1 MAGTTYALV
10 KHDRHRIA
18 NAQIN
23 SDPFAYKAC
32 QKTASAVVSGV
43 DCNGARMWNCLDRYP
58 TECLE
63 ALGNIY
69 KSEALAAKKQT
80 CRNPAGGV
88 HIDDPGRQSSAL
100 ILRTD
105 FGHIGSRRY
114 LCELLFGQGHHRC
127 VKHADFEDVMA
138 AFLADP
144 AADRYLVDVKGGDI
158 RRGPWL
164 DIRLLRRRIHLRQ
177 NMLDLFV
184 GGPDGG
190 TSTTICTPSWW
201 TKVVE
206 DASPFDYVHW
216 SFHRVQDCGF
226 HLVHDL

>member
-23 SDPFAYKAC
+23 SDPSVWLHKARYGGYGACYNGCNDCDDTSFAYKAC

-43 DCNGARMWNCLDRYP
+43 DYNGARMWNCLDRYP

-114 LCELLFGQGHHRC
+114 LCELLFGQDRC
-127 VKHADFEDVMA
+127 VKHAEFEDVMA
-138 AFLADP
+138 ALLAESGDFLCH
-144 AADRYLVDVKGGDI
+144 
-158 RRGPWL
+158 
-164 DIRLLRRRIHLRQ
+164 RRIQCISVL
-177 NMLDLFV
+177 
-184 GGPDGG
+184 GP
-190 TSTTICTPSWW
+190 
-201 TKVVE
+201 
-206 DASPFDYVHW
+206 
-216 SFHRVQDCGF
+216 
-226 HLVHDL
+226 